1 MSTEYGRRPQMAS
14 KVIQSAP
21 LVQRADSLHNALSG
35 FGGYQDRTGHNYY
48 GHQIM
53 RQDSE
58 LTDIYAGGGLGRKIV
73 SCRPADMLRSWVR
86 FQGDTDG
93 KLLKALD
100 KLSIRSHLY
109 NLLMQTEL
117 YRGAVMV
124 LGGLDSSLTLDTPL
138 PKNAN
143 QPLSF
148 IKVYGAPLIMNNET
162 ELSQNAESPYFD
174 DFEVFRIQ
182 RRWQVLGQ
190 GNEIRVH
197 QSRCIVSKGII
208 LPQDNT
214 TSQDF
219 TYLYWGISRLQA
231 VFNEMANSE
240 SAQKAYAN
248 LIQEATIA
256 VSKIPGLEQILA
268 NADDAKA
275 TMQAV
280 MDTIARAKSVLN
292 MILLPEGGEFSRD
305 SLSMSGWRDT
315 VMIFREELAAVS
327 EIPIPRLYGIPS
339 SGLGGGG
346 SDEEATK
353 TYHAQIQAEQEIKL
367 RPIIARIVQ
376 HVAPTVGMDPET
388 PFMFNPLSL
397 PSDKEIADTRKV
409 IADTDKIYVDMGA
422 LDAVDEVRE
431 SRFGGDSY
439 SMETKLD
446 PSLDMKAE
454 AEADAEIKRQEALV
468 MATAKQPAT
477 VPGVPAPKVPPTK
490 APVAKVPTP
499 PKGK

>member
-1 MSTEYGRRPQMAS
+1 MSTEYGRRPRTGD
-14 KVIQSAP
+14 KLIQSAP

-124 LGGLDSSLTLDTPL
+124 LGGLDNSLTLDTPL

-292 MILLPEGGEFSRD
+292 MILLPEGGEFSRN
-305 SLSMSGWRDT
+305 SLAMSGWRDT

-388 PFMFNPLSL
+388 PFTFNPLSL

-422 LDAVDEVRE
+422 LDAVQEVRE
-431 SRFGGDSY
+431 SRFGGDTY

-446 PSLDMKAE
+446 PTLDME
-454 AEADAEIKRQEALV
+454 AEADAEIARQEALV
-468 MATAKQPAT
+468 KATAKAAPSVPAPK
-477 VPGVPAPKVPPTK
+477 VPGVPAPKAT
-490 APVAKVPTP
+490 AAKVPTP